1 MRRIRAKAST
11 PSRARIWQNANDDS
25 DADKLANDDRMDNDE
40 NDDNDDDYTYDVTY
54 VNSALTRRAFLM
66 AFPGSRYP
74 TRCC

>member
-25 DADKLANDDRMDNDE
+25 DADKLANDDRMDND
-40 NDDNDDDYTYDVTY
+40 DDYTYDVTY